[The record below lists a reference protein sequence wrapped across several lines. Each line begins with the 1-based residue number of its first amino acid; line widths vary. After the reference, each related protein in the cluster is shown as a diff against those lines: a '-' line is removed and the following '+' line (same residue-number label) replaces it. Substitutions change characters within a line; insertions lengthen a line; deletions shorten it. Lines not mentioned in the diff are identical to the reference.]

1 MLDITEHKKQL
12 VTLFLNILD
21 NRNLST
27 TLGFKGGTALYLFYD
42 LDRFSTDLDFNR
54 IEDSLDPK
62 EMTLEIE
69 KSLKL
74 IEYREKRFTHF
85 WLCSYQKGQHKIKVE
100 VNKREF
106 SNDRYEIMDFRGYS
120 CKVLDKGS
128 MFAHKLCAITERN
141 VLQNRDLYDSW
152 FMFSKDFPINED
164 IIEERLAKSVS
175 EYCEELVE
183 LIDNL
188 PNSYK
193 ILNGL
198 GSVLDNNKREW
209 VKQNLLKELRKYL
222 ISNINNV

>member
-1 MLDITEHKKQL
+1 MLNIEEHKREL

-21 NRNLST
+21 DRNLST

-42 LDRFSTDLDFNR
+42 LDRFSTDLDFNM

-69 KSLKL
+69 KSLRL

-106 SNDRYEIMDFRGYS
+106 SNDSYTIKDFRGYS
-120 CKVLDKGS
+120 CRVLDKGS
-128 MFAHKLCAITERN
+128 MFAHKLCAITERK

-152 FMFSKDFPINED
+152 FMFSNDFPINEK
-164 IIEERLAKSVS
+164 IIEERLDKSVS
-175 EYCEELVE
+175 EYCEDIIE
-183 LIDNL
+183 LIDTL
-188 PNSYK
+188 PDRYN

-198 GSVLDNNKREW
+198 GSVLSKSKREW
-209 VKQNLLKELRKYL
+209 VKRDLLKELRKYL
-222 ISNINNV
+222 VSISV

>member
-1 MLDITEHKKQL
+1 MLDIQEHKKQL
-12 VTLFLNILD
+12 ITLFLNILD

-27 TLGFKGGTALYLFYD
+27 NLGFKGGTALYLFYN
-42 LDRFSTDLDFNR
+42 LDRFSTDLDFNMV
-54 IEDSLDPK
+54 EESLDPK

-85 WLCSYQKGQHKIKVE
+85 WLCSYKKGQHKIKVE
-100 VNKREF
+100 VNKRQF
-106 SNDRYEIMDFRGYS
+106 PNDKYEIKDFRGYS
-120 CKVLDKGS
+120 CRVLDEGS
-128 MFAHKLCAITERN
+128 MFAHKLCAITERK

-164 IIEERLAKSVS
+164 IVENRLGKSLS
-175 EYCEELVE
+175 TYCGELVE

-188 PNSYK
+188 SEGYN

-198 GSVLDNNKREW
+198 GSVLDKKRRDW
-209 VKQNLLKELRKYL
+209 AKDNLLKELRKYL
-222 ISNINNV
+222 VSNSV

>member
-1 MLDITEHKKQL
+1 MLNIEEHKREL

-21 NRNLST
+21 DRNLST

-42 LDRFSTDLDFNR
+42 LDRFSTDLDFNM

-69 KSLKL
+69 KSLRL

-106 SNDRYEIMDFRGYS
+106 SNDSYTIKDFRGYS
-120 CKVLDKGS
+120 CRVLDKGS
-128 MFAHKLCAITERN
+128 MFAHKLCAITERK

-152 FMFSKDFPINED
+152 FMFSNDFPINEK
-164 IIEERLAKSVS
+164 IIEQRLDKSFS
-175 EYCEELVE
+175 EYCEDIVKV
-183 LIDNL
+183 IDTL
-188 PNSYK
+188 PDRYN

-198 GSVLDNNKREW
+198 GSVLNKSKREW
-209 VKQNLLKELRKYL
+209 VKRDLLKELRKYL
-222 ISNINNV
+222 VSISV

>member
-1 MLDITEHKKQL
+1 MLNIEEHKKQL
-12 VTLFLNILD
+12 ITLFLNILD
-21 NRNLST
+21 DRNLST

-42 LDRFSTDLDFNR
+42 LDRFSTDLDFNM

-69 KSLKL
+69 KSLRL

-106 SNDRYEIMDFRGYS
+106 SNDSYTIKDFRGYS
-120 CKVLDKGS
+120 CRVLDKGS
-128 MFAHKLCAITERN
+128 MFAHKLCAITERK

-152 FMFSKDFPINED
+152 FMFSNDFPINEK
-164 IIEERLAKSVS
+164 IIEERLDKSVS
-175 EYCEELVE
+175 EYCEDIIE
-183 LIDNL
+183 LIDTL
-188 PNSYK
+188 PDRYN

-198 GSVLDNNKREW
+198 GSVLSKSKREW
-209 VKQNLLKELRKYL
+209 VKRDLLKELRKYL
-222 ISNINNV
+222 VSISV

>member
-1 MLDITEHKKQL
+1 MLNIEEHKREL

-21 NRNLST
+21 DRNLST

-42 LDRFSTDLDFNR
+42 LDRFSTDLDFNM

-69 KSLKL
+69 KSLRL

-106 SNDRYEIMDFRGYS
+106 SNDSYTIKDFRGYS
-120 CKVLDKGS
+120 CRVLDKGS
-128 MFAHKLCAITERN
+128 MFAHKLCAITERK

-152 FMFSKDFPINED
+152 FMFSNDFPINEK
-164 IIEERLAKSVS
+164 IVEERLDKSVS
-175 EYCEELVE
+175 EYCEDIVKV
-183 LIDNL
+183 IDTL
-188 PNSYK
+188 PDSYN

-198 GSVLDNNKREW
+198 GSVLNKSKRGW
-209 VKQNLLKELRKYL
+209 VKRDLLKELRKYL
-222 ISNINNV
+222 VSISV